1 MSSVTYLGS
10 SHTGSYN
17 KHNQLSFMKGT
28 RDNSKV
34 LTYSISQKFDELLT
48 SFWAYVEDENIDLD
62 IIKSGL
68 MGVIRLPPIFEDYEE
83 IKYVDIKN
91 TKKLS
96 DMLIVIRTHCTFF
109 NFKLLEN
116 LITLIKYSAGKH
128 MMEEYKKD
136 FFEYAQAI
144 LVSEIPHGIGMDRE
158 DCDYFCVK
166 LDESFKSCRAMYIDI
181 LKVDLCKILKIKKE
195 CLYIANINEGSIR
208 IIFQVTETIR
218 NEFPLR
224 EESIK
229 ALSNLFYEKAKILK
243 VGYDGKVYGIN
254 TDVSEGKNIKNV
266 LL

>member
-1 MSSVTYLGS
+1 
-10 SHTGSYN
+10 
-17 KHNQLSFMKGT
+17 MKGT

-34 LTYSISQKFDELLT
+34 LTYSISEKFDQLFT
-48 SFWAYVEDENIDLD
+48 SFWAYVEDEKIDLD

-68 MGVIRLPPIFEDYEE
+68 MGVIRLPPIFEDYDE

-116 LITLIKYSAGKH
+116 LITLIKYSDGKH

-136 FFEYAQAI
+136 FREYAKAI
-144 LVSEIPHGIGMDRE
+144 SVSEIPHGIGMDSE
-158 DCDYFCVK
+158 DCKCFCVK
-166 LDESFKSCRAMYIDI
+166 LDESFKSCRAMYIEV
-181 LKVDLCKILKIKKE
+181 LKADLCKILKIKKE

-208 IIFQVTETIR
+208 IIFQVTEAIR

-229 ALSNLFYEKAKILK
+229 ALSNLVYEKARILK
-243 VGYDGKVYGIN
+243 VGYDGKVYAIN
-254 TDVSEGKNIKNV
+254 SDISDGKNLEI
-266 LL
+266 LFL